1 MNVKGS
7 GANDTQKEEKC
18 LEGELSSRRP
28 EKGAQQGKE
37 CQREKWK
44 CFEIAHLALMSEQ
57 DSIPVTLKQK

>member
-44 CFEIAHLALMSEQ
+44 CFEIDE
-57 DSIPVTLKQK
+57 